1 MASKITP
8 EQQAD
13 LIAHSGQPVPVKGDG
28 GDVVCYMVDAT
39 AFLHMQGIA
48 GEPSAE
54 NEQRLKGM
62 IQEGL
67 DSPDISAEQVY
78 QELRERVKQV
88 KQTNA

>member
-13 LIAHSGQPVPVKGDG
+13 LIAHSGQPVPVQGDAG
-28 GDVVCYMVDAT
+28 NVVCYMVDAT

-54 NEQRLKGM
+54 NELRLQAM
-62 IQEGL
+62 IQAGL
-67 DSPDISAEQVY
+67 DSRDVPAEEVY
-78 QELRERVKQV
+78 QALRERVKQD
-88 KQTNA
+88 KRTSA